1 MFKIKP
7 VKLLLIAIGVVL
19 VSSVVY
25 TVTQKNVPGNGSLVV
40 NNGSSTALVAEAK
53 KEYGLSVDSFEV
65 VKGKVERNAF
75 LSDVLE
81 SFDVSREVIHQISQ
95 AARGIF
101 DLNKFR
107 AGNPFAVFRSKD
119 DQQVKYFIYE
129 QSPTEYIIVNLSDS
143 VLVTRE
149 TKEIRKEHK
158 EVYGE
163 INTSLWNT
171 MKDRGINPLVALQ
184 LSEIYAWNI
193 DFFELQKGDAFKVI
207 YDEAFVDSV
216 SVGINK
222 VKAAWFRHNGKE
234 YYAIPYTVNG
244 VEKYYG
250 IDGSS
255 LRRAFLKAPL
265 RYSRISSRFSNS
277 RFHPVLK
284 IFRPHH
290 GVDYAAPSGTPV
302 ETIGDGTIVDM
313 GYHGGGGRQIKI
325 RHNSTYSSAY
335 LHLKGY
341 APGMRVGAHVSQ
353 GQVIGFVGMSGLAT
367 GPHLDFRIWKNNTPI
382 DPLKIESPSADPI
395 KENLLPEFNKE
406 KDVLVAEL
414 NKIQPSKI

>member
-1 MFKIKP
+1 MLKIKP

-25 TVTQKNVPGNGSLVV
+25 TVNQKNVPAPVSLAVKSPV
-40 NNGSSTALVAEAK
+40 AATTIAEAK
-53 KEYGLSVDSFEV
+53 KEYGLSVDSFDI

-81 SFDVSREVIHQISQ
+81 DFNVSGEIIHQISR

-107 AGNPFAVFRSKD
+107 AGNPFAVFRSKE

-158 EVYGE
+158 AVFGE
-163 INTSLWNT
+163 INTSLWST
-171 MKDRGINPLVALQ
+171 MKENGINPLVALQ
-184 LSEIYAWNI
+184 LSEMYAWNI
-193 DFFELQKGDAFKVI
+193 DFFGLQKGDAFKVI
-207 YDEAFVDSV
+207 YDEAFVDTV
-216 SVGINK
+216 SVGINRI
-222 VKAAWFRHNGKE
+222 KAAWFRHNGKE
-234 YYAIPYTVNG
+234 YYAIPFSSNG
-244 VEKYYG
+244 EEKYYG
-250 IDGSS
+250 LDGSS

-265 RYSRISSRFSNS
+265 RYSRISSKFTNS

-284 IFRPHH
+284 IYRPHH

-302 ETIGDGTIVDM
+302 EAIGDGTIISI

-341 APGMRVGAHVSQ
+341 APGMKAGTRVSQ
-353 GQVIGFVGMSGLAT
+353 GQVIGYVGSSGLST
-367 GPHLDFRIWKNNTPI
+367 GPHLDFRMWKNNTPVN
-382 DPLKIESPSADPI
+382 PLKIESPSAEPV
-395 KENLLPEFNKE
+395 KESLMPEFNKQKE
-406 KDVLVAEL
+406 ALVAEL
-414 NKIQPSKI
+414 NKIPAAGI